1 MSDSLPKHEKDFVQ
15 KRELVDISTK
25 LTETEVENQKLQKE
39 IERLTKEN
47 ELFRKALAEVEVEK
61 AILAYNQLGS
71 SVKIRM
77 LLQDGTAAVVG

>member
-1 MSDSLPKHEKDFVQ
+1 LSDSLPKHEKDFVQ